1 MELSPSPQH
10 LINGSSERCLPGA
23 DSRRLPSLG
32 NVAGRQ
38 AQGYHLQSQ
47 TGVGPLPSGLRRLV
61 LKEREVRH
69 TVSLPHPPGS
79 HLPFPAWRLHC
90 DPAGLTKGL
99 LMGPLKIYV
108 FICLP
113 RS

>member
-69 TVSLPHPPGS
+69 TVPLPHPT
-79 HLPFPAWRLHC
+79 
-90 DPAGLTKGL
+90 GLTPAFSCVVSSL
-99 LMGPLKIYV
+99 
-108 FICLP
+108 
-113 RS
+113 